1 MRILIAED
9 EKELSN
15 ALAAV
20 FKHNKYSVDTVDNG
34 EDAYD
39 WVVNGNYDGLILDIM
54 MPKMNG
60 LEVLGKL
67 RQDGNSIPILL
78 LTAKSEIEDRIK
90 GLDLGADDYLPKPF
104 DMGELLA
111 RVRAMMR
118 RNSEIEPTVT
128 KFGDLELDKKSFL
141 LACGD
146 ENVLLGNKEFQ
157 MMEMFMSN
165 PKNVISADMFMEK
178 IWGFDSETEQNVVW
192 VYISYLRKKLK
203 NIHSNVAIK
212 AIRGIGYTLVEK

>member
-1 MRILIAED
+1 MRLLIAED
-9 EKELSN
+9 ERELSN

-60 LEVLGKL
+60 LEVLEKL
-67 RQDGNSIPILL
+67 RREGNSIPILL

-118 RNSEIEPTVT
+118 RNSEIEPTIT
-128 KFGDLELDKKSFL
+128 RFGDVVLDKKSFML
-141 LACGD
+141 QCGK
-146 ENVLLGNKEFQ
+146 ESVLLGNKEFQ

-178 IWGFDSETEQNVVW
+178 IWGYDSETEQNVVW

-203 NIHSNVAIK
+203 SIHSTVLIK
-212 AIRGIGYTLVEK
+212 AIRGIGYILNEK